1 MTRLTAELAAL
12 PGLPK
17 DETGPVFAA
26 PWQAQAFALAVSL
39 HGRGLFTWGEWAQE
53 LGAALTRDPP
63 ADPSDAIA
71 TQEAYWRAW
80 LATLESLAIS
90 KAGLAACALADRAA
104 AWDAAARATPHG
116 QPIVLGI

>member
-1 MTRLTAELAAL
+1 MTVLTDELAAL
-12 PGLPK
+12 PGLPR

-39 HGRGLFTWGEWAQE
+39 HARGLFTWSEWAQE
-53 LGAALTRDPP
+53 LGAALARDPP
-63 ADPSDAIA
+63 ADPSDATA
-71 TQEAYWRAW
+71 TQDAYWRAW
-80 LATLESLAIS
+80 LSTLEGLAVS

-116 QPIVLGI
+116 QPITL